1 MIELRHLRAL
11 QAIARHASLTVA
23 ARSLHCTQSA
33 LSHLITDLE
42 AQERLPLLRRDCRPL
57 QLTVAGRRL
66 LATAERVL
74 PLMAT
79 LDEDLE
85 RLRRGTAGRLLL
97 SLECHSCF
105 DWLVPTLDRYRVVH
119 PQVELDLRVGASFDP
134 LPALADG
141 LVDLV
146 ITSERSTSPGV
157 HADPL
162 FRYQIVA
169 VLPPRHVLAMKD
181 RLQAADF
188 REQVLVTY
196 PVDETRLDVF
206 SRFLRPA
213 GIVPPQRRTAELT
226 AMIVQVVAGGHAI
239 AALPHWAVSEAEQ
252 RGSVVTRPLAKG
264 LWSDL
269 YALRRAE
276 QVGTPYLDD
285 FITTARRESL
295 RNLRGVTAVPAA
307 AGRKNGK

>member
-1 MIELRHLRAL
+1 MIDLRHLRAI
-11 QAIARHASLTVA
+11 QAIARHANLTA
-23 ARSLHCTQSA
+23 AAKALHCTQSA

-42 AQERLPLLRRDCRPL
+42 AQLRLPLLRRACRPL

-66 LATAERVL
+66 LATADAVL
-74 PLMAT
+74 PLTAT

-105 DWLVPTLDRYRVVH
+105 DWLVPTLDRYRVAH

-146 ITSERSTSPGV
+146 ITSERSASPGV

-169 VLPPRHVLAMKD
+169 VLPPRHMLAARD

-188 REQVLVTY
+188 REQSLVTY
-196 PVDETRLDVF
+196 PVDESRLDVF

-213 GIVPPQRRTAELT
+213 GIVPQQRRTAELT

-239 AALPHWAVSEAEQ
+239 AALPHWAVSDAEQ

-276 QVGTPYLDD
+276 QVGTSYIDD
-285 FITTARRESL
+285 FVATARRESL
-295 RNLRGVTAVPAA
+295 RHLCGVTTIPGAVL
-307 AGRKNGK
+307 RKHKT